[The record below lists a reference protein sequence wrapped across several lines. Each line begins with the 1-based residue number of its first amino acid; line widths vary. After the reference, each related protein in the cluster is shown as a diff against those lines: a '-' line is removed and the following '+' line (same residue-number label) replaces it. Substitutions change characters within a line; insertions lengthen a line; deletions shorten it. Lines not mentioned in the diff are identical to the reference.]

1 MGGREVDH
9 NLFIP
14 INRRQLMK
22 SKIDEIIAKLTP
34 GLGGTVVTLVES
46 NQGVVK
52 VKIFVPS
59 CGPAVRKEIVM
70 DLLEEEFGK
79 KLPGFKEVVAV
90 Q

>member
-1 MGGREVDH
+1 MQAKREEILAKMG
-9 NLFIP
+9 
-14 INRRQLMK
+14 Q
-22 SKIDEIIAKLTP
+22 
-34 GLGGTVVTLVES
+34 GLGGTVVTLVEAKE
-46 NQGVVK
+46 GIVK

-70 DLLEEEFGK
+70 DLLEEEFSK

>member
-1 MGGREVDH
+1 M
-9 NLFIP
+9 
-14 INRRQLMK
+14 QA
-22 SKIDEIIAKLTP
+22 KIEEILAKLGP
-34 GLGGTVVTLVES
+34 GLGGTIITLVEAK
-46 NQGVVK
+46 QGVVK